1 MSSTQPQ
8 PPGIPD
14 LEQLRLLHPA
24 VAITFLIFLA
34 LVVVLWYFGAT
45 IRDRLTPKRPSPPAG
60 EPPAERAGV
69 AQAIATSAPPV
80 ATASFD
86 RAAQVEDLYRGNL
99 LAQIEKLEA
108 RVAAVERKNEE
119 LDRKNDELHREN
131 VQLRADLD
139 RARWQR

>member
-1 MSSTQPQ
+1 MWSVQTQ

-24 VAITFLIFLA
+24 VAVTFLIVLA
-34 LVVVLWYFGAT
+34 IVVLLWYFGST
-45 IRDRLTPKRPSPPAG
+45 IRDRLSPPKPT
-60 EPPAERAGV
+60 PPAEAQRSGV
-69 AQAIATSAPPV
+69 AEAITASAPPV

-86 RAAQVEDLYRGNL
+86 RAAQVEDLYRDNL
-99 LAQIEKLEA
+99 LAQIAKLEA

>member
-1 MSSTQPQ
+1 MWSVQTQ

-24 VAITFLIFLA
+24 VAVTFLIFLA
-34 LVVVLWYFGAT
+34 IVVVLWYFGST
-45 IRDRLTPKRPSPPAG
+45 IRDRLSPPKPTAAPEPDRPS
-60 EPPAERAGV
+60 V
-69 AQAIATSAPPV
+69 AAAITTAAPPV

-86 RAAQVEDLYRGNL
+86 RAALVEDLYRDNL
-99 LAQIEKLEA
+99 LAQIEELKS
-108 RVAAVERKNEE
+108 RMAAVERKNEE